1 MCSGRI
7 VVRAWHDRETR
18 KRTGAQ
24 AYLEVEGVIRETEE
38 EVNKY
43 KEVWEVWRVDE
54 RVKEVVI
61 QEQQRA
67 EMTKTE
73 TFKEEPESTQ
83 AVVDYGME
91 CSHGFSVTFLLQ
103 KRWRTTLIF

>member
-1 MCSGRI
+1 M
-7 VVRAWHDRETR
+7 
-18 KRTGAQ
+18 
-24 AYLEVEGVIRETEE
+24 EGVIRETEE

-91 CSHGFSVTFLLQ
+91 CSHGFSVTFFLQ